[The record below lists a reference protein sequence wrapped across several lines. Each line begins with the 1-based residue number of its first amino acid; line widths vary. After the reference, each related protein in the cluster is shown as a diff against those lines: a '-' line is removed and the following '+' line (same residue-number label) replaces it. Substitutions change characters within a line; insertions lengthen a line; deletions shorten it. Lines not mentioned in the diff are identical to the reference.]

1 MAGNGTDAQL
11 TQGAPGA
18 LIDIVHRIEGA
29 ERLDAVAGVV
39 ERASRPLEDPG
50 INRVLSG
57 AWLGHALHPLMTD
70 FPLGAWTSATLL
82 DLFGG
87 RRSRAAAQGLVVFGL
102 ACTAPTIAS
111 GLVEWRRT
119 GRTDQ
124 RVGVVHAM
132 SNSLAASCY
141 AASVIPRA
149 RGHRFRAAA
158 WSVTGGI
165 LATAGGY
172 LGGHLSIARKVGTHD
187 IDLGDPRPALDGG
200 SAGAAEQRAFTQ
212 N

>member
-18 LIDIVHRIEGA
+18 LVDLVHRIEGA
-29 ERLDAVAGVV
+29 EPLDAVAGMV
-39 ERASRPLEDPG
+39 ERVSRPLEEPG
-50 INRVLSG
+50 INRVLTG
-57 AWLGHALHPLMTD
+57 AWMGHALHPLMTD

-87 RRSRAAAQGLVVFGL
+87 RRSRAAAQGLVVFGV

-119 GRTDQ
+119 NRQDQ

-132 SNSLAASCY
+132 TNGLATACF

-149 RGHRFRAAA
+149 RGRRVRAAA
-158 WSVTGGI
+158 WSVTGGL
-165 LATAGGY
+165 LATVGGY
-172 LGGHLSIARKVGTHD
+172 LGGHLSLARKVGSHD
-187 IDLGDPRPALDGG
+187 VHLADPRPAPHGG
-200 SAGAAEQRAFTQ
+200 PGGAAEEPVFTPR
-212 N
+212 